1 MNIYFKGY
9 WKNQSSK
16 QNKLHQAV
24 ADTDCHLE
32 AIMLAQS
39 MSEEERV
46 NLTSPILAVIN
57 GNKGVS
63 KTNEAA

>member
-16 QNKLHQAV
+16 QNKIHQAI

-46 NLTSPILAVIN
+46 NLTSPILTVIN
-57 GNKGVS
+57 GNKGVQQ
-63 KTNEAA
+63 TNEAA

>member
-24 ADTDCHLE
+24 ADTDYHLE
-32 AIMLAQS
+32 AIMLTQS

-57 GNKGVS
+57 GNKGVQQ
-63 KTNEAA
+63 TNEAA

>member
-24 ADTDCHLE
+24 ADTDCHLD
-32 AIMLAQS
+32 AIMVTQS
-39 MSEEERV
+39 WAEEERV
-46 NLTSPILAVIN
+46 NLTSPILTVIN
-57 GNKGVS
+57 GNKGVQQ
-63 KTNEAA
+63 TNEAA

>member
-9 WKNQSSK
+9 RKNQSSK

-32 AIMLAQS
+32 AIMLTQS

-46 NLTSPILAVIN
+46 NLTIPILVVIN

>member
-32 AIMLAQS
+32 AIMLTQS

-46 NLTSPILAVIN
+46 NLTIPILVVIN

>member
-32 AIMLAQS
+32 AIMVTQS
-39 MSEEERV
+39 
-46 NLTSPILAVIN
+46 
-57 GNKGVS
+57 
-63 KTNEAA
+63 